1 MRRIQVEYLGRG
13 GHAEIRRAASL
24 SPGGR
29 TITLKVLRGDLADS
43 YAARTRLELEG
54 EVLARLR
61 GRPGFPQLIRA
72 GRLLGRPCLAYGYIP
87 GLPLDRLW
95 STAADRMPAP
105 LDTAPAR
112 LIGAGLLQRLQTLH
126 ELDPPVLHGDVSPE
140 NILVDTRRTVHLIDF
155 GCSCTLHSGRTGG
168 AGPVGKPRYLSPEQA
183 RGEPWD
189 ERSDLYQAGIVL
201 FELLTAR
208 HWNPGRSAD
217 EARVLAAEPPSLD
230 PAAVQREFAG
240 FLARLLEPAPDG
252 RYRSARAALA
262 ELTGAQSPG

>member
-13 GHAEIRRAASL
+13 GHAEILRAIPPA
-24 SPGGR
+24 PAGGA
-29 TITLKVLRGDLADS
+29 ITLKVLRGDLADS
-43 YAARTRLELEG
+43 HAARTRLERDG

-72 GRLLGRPCLAYGYIP
+72 GRLFGRPCLAYGYIP

-95 STAADRMPAP
+95 STATGRTPAP
-105 LDTAPAR
+105 LDPAPAR
-112 LIGAGLLQRLQTLH
+112 RIGTGLLRRLQILH

-140 NILVDTRRTVHLIDF
+140 NILVDARRTVHLIDF
-155 GCSCTLHSGRTGG
+155 GCACTLHPGRVRG

-189 ERSDLYQAGIVL
+189 QRSDLYQAGIVL
-201 FELLTAR
+201 YELLTAR
-208 HWNPGRSAD
+208 HWNPGRSAG
-217 EARVLAAEPPSLD
+217 EARVLAAEPPRLD

-240 FLARLLEPAPDG
+240 VLARLLAPAPDA

-262 ELTGAQSPG
+262 ELAGAQAPG